1 MPAIASIYRY
11 PVKGLGPERLDNA
24 ELVAGRT
31 IAGDRLYAIENGP
44 SGFDPAHPAYLPKNR
59 FLMLMRNERM
69 AELRTTFEEA
79 THTLVIAT
87 ERREAVRGVLRTPEG
102 RAAIE
107 RFFAE
112 FCADELRGPPKVLSA
127 PGHSFSD
134 VARKVVSVI
143 NLASVAAIEDI
154 VGAPVHPLRFRANLY
169 VEGWPAWG
177 ELDLVGREIAVGRT
191 ARLRIVKRIERC
203 AATNVDP
210 DTGIRDLAIP
220 HALMRTFGHADCGVY
235 GEVIAGGAITTGDE
249 LRTDDRR
256 QRTDE
261 IEMR

>member
-59 FLMLMRNERM
+59 FLMLMRNERL

-79 THTLVIAT
+79 THTLVIAA

-235 GEVIAGGAITTGDE
+235 GEVIAGGAIAPGSDV
-249 LRTDDRR
+249 R
-256 QRTDE
+256 
-261 IEMR
+261 